1 MADTEAPIVTS
12 VESSASAPVK
22 VQRIKKPERP
32 DKSVLDTTIASLQ
45 EKISANTN
53 RVSEIKAILDSK
65 QSSKDASRKAVQ
77 VVRSQLNTM
86 AVQSNDAMH
95 QKNFLRDDLAAS
107 DTARKQMRD
116 EAKAVRS
123 SLKFTKVQPVSLV
136 AIKSHEKS
144 NRACGLHHTSQKEHF
159 QTY

>member
-1 MADTEAPIVTS
+1 MADTEAPVVTS
-12 VESSASAPVK
+12 VESSTSAPVK

-32 DKSVLDTTIASLQ
+32 DKSALDTTITSLQ

-53 RVSEIKAILDSK
+53 RVSEIKSILDSK

-95 QKNFLRDDLAAS
+95 QKNSLRDNLSAS

-123 SLKFTKVQPVSLV
+123 SLKFTKVQPISLV
-136 AIKSHEKS
+136 AIKTHKK
-144 NRACGLHHTSQKEHF
+144 NTRACGQKNLA
-159 QTY
+159 